1 MQVYYCAL
9 CMCYASTC
17 AMSPPRPPPSF
28 SCSNSLRT
36 FAPLPT
42 SVAADAEPS
51 RRAYLTTRQVL
62 CRTLLLSLS
71 YASSTRRFAVCVC
84 VFAYSHRSC
93 SSHVLRHTRGASH
106 TGERGERVGRV
117 GWKGGG
123 GPCSCIMC
131 CFCRRLCG
139 ECSQ

>member
-1 MQVYYCAL
+1 MLVYCCAL

-17 AMSPPRPPPSF
+17 AMSSPRPPPSF

-42 SVAADAEPS
+42 SVAADAEP
-51 RRAYLTTRQVL
+51 TRL
-62 CRTLLLSLS
+62 SNHTSSALPNFASLSLS

-106 TGERGERVGRV
+106 TEEREGGYGRV
-117 GWKGGG
+117 EGGRG